1 MGMDAFVFLQLL
13 GVVVAFPFGSYVLLR
28 PFFALFQAATGQQRR
43 SCVYQVR
50 SCVVRQIVATE
61 MATTVCVVCCPIM
74 LLIFAANMGPSSSG
88 RLVSFCCIRFLH
100 SILLLFLLR
109 GSMLMCA
116 ALANALLRWHRHGLL
131 PPAIICDFDR
141 SILLLLLLVFP
152 HTRAVLVH

>member
-1 MGMDAFVFLQLL
+1 MM
-13 GVVVAFPFGSYVLLR
+13 AFPFGSYILLR

-50 SCVVRQIVATE
+50 SYVVRQIVATE

-74 LLIFAANMGPSSSG
+74 LLTFAANMGPSSLG

-100 SILLLFLLR
+100 STLLLFILL

-116 ALANALLRWHRHGLL
+116 ALANAVSCAGIVTDCYLLRSFVTL
-131 PPAIICDFDR
+131 IDR
-141 SILLLLLLVFP
+141 FCCCCCWSFLTHERFWCINS
-152 HTRAVLVH
+152 